1 LKILFFNWRD
11 ITHPQAGG
19 CELHLQE
26 IAKRLVA
33 AGHEVTL
40 FCGTYP
46 GCKDGQR
53 IDGIEVV
60 RGGGAFGVY
69 PAAFVKYI
77 SSLRKRRFDVVVDDI
92 NGVPFFTPL
101 YVGRPRVAVLHHMV
115 KEIFFRE
122 LGRPFGLVGY
132 TAERMIPFLYGRT
145 TFVTVS
151 ESSRREMVEAGLP
164 EKNIS
169 IVHNGIAPM
178 FGPGDGKKNPAPCM
192 VYLGRLKAYKRL
204 DRLILAMKEVRRE
217 IPDAEL
223 LIAGSGDVED
233 ELKRQSKELGL
244 GSAVKFHGFIDEREK
259 LRLLRSAWLFV
270 TPSQKEGWGLTVIEA
285 NACGTPAIAY
295 DVPGLRD
302 SIRDGYNGILVK
314 KYDEASLARAII
326 RLLKDDDRR
335 AELCRAALSWAERFS
350 WDKSAEKF
358 ERILRST
365 MG

>member
-1 LKILFFNWRD
+1 
-11 ITHPQAGG
+11 
-19 CELHLQE
+19 
-26 IAKRLVA
+26 
-33 AGHEVTL
+33 
-40 FCGTYP
+40 
-46 GCKDGQR
+46 
-53 IDGIEVV
+53 
-60 RGGGAFGVY
+60 
-69 PAAFVKYI
+69 
-77 SSLRKRRFDVVVDDI
+77 
-92 NGVPFFTPL
+92 
-101 YVGRPRVAVLHHMV
+101 
-115 KEIFFRE
+115 
-122 LGRPFGLVGY
+122 
-132 TAERMIPFLYGRT
+132 
-145 TFVTVS
+145 
-151 ESSRREMVEAGLP
+151 
-164 EKNIS
+164 
-169 IVHNGIAPM
+169 
-178 FGPGDGKKNPAPCM
+178 M